1 MKPFY
6 TQQELDIISVNL
18 NIILSYS
25 KKKNKVFAQEIG
37 VTNQTVSEWVHGRAM
52 KPNTLTTIAQL
63 ASKWIGVKIHSYE
76 FRTKGFAENLIN
88 EFADSTVQH
97 DPSYIRT
104 PLSIEEFILKNKKS
118 ENLDEH
124 DEEYLLSLYSRGSK
138 LDKVSE
144 GSIRNMLRAF
154 RENIKE
160 QWISGKE

>member
-1 MKPFY
+1 MSFYSDKQLNTIGLNLSSFLSIADKTQINLADELGVSRQAVNKWIKGVRMKR
-6 TQQELDIISVNL
+6 E
-18 NIILSYS
+18 
-25 KKKNKVFAQEIG
+25 
-37 VTNQTVSEWVHGRAM
+37 
-52 KPNTLTTIAQL
+52 TLPLLAQL
-63 ASKWIGVKIHSYE
+63 FSRDLGIMINPE
-76 FRTKGFAENLIN
+76 DFLEEN
-88 EFADSTVQH
+88 FADSLEATLKSTVQH

-104 PLSIEEFILKNKKS
+104 PLSIEEFISKNKKS